1 MALDLG
7 IPDPPRWLVAC
18 LMAALIVISSTG
30 CVPADADAARLGSTY
45 SDILL
50 RELRTD
56 REALME
62 LRDSVALERDLA
74 LLWVDWIDEEAVPP
88 SHTLMEGARNLARPQ
103 SLVLRRRVVGE
114 MERQGHWSAV
124 PEPGLREDLT
134 HYHELAQRFD
144 GLGREEVRGLRQ
156 HLSQVLDPEEWVWM
170 FDIPHEGTL
179 AVQFRTSVRQF
190 WNPEFRTIMRMMAV
204 SLGER
209 MALVEDLLARNADLE
224 SRVRSWRDA
233 D

>member
-88 SHTLMEGARNLARPQ
+88 SHTLMEGARNLARPTIPGAPPA
-103 SLVLRRRVVGE
+103 RRRGDGGARATGRRCPSPASARTLPTTTSSRSDSTVWGE
-114 MERQGHWSAV
+114 KR
-124 PEPGLREDLT
+124 
-134 HYHELAQRFD
+134 
-144 GLGREEVRGLRQ
+144 
-156 HLSQVLDPEEWVWM
+156 
-170 FDIPHEGTL
+170 
-179 AVQFRTSVRQF
+179 
-190 WNPEFRTIMRMMAV
+190 
-204 SLGER
+204 
-209 MALVEDLLARNADLE
+209 
-224 SRVRSWRDA
+224 
-233 D
+233 

>member
-1 MALDLG
+1 
-7 IPDPPRWLVAC
+7 
-18 LMAALIVISSTG
+18 
-30 CVPADADAARLGSTY
+30 
-45 SDILL
+45 
-50 RELRTD
+50 
-56 REALME
+56 
-62 LRDSVALERDLA
+62 
-74 LLWVDWIDEEAVPP
+74 
-88 SHTLMEGARNLARPQ
+88 
-103 SLVLRRRVVGE
+103 
-114 MERQGHWSAV
+114 
-124 PEPGLREDLT
+124 
-134 HYHELAQRFD
+134 
-144 GLGREEVRGLRQ
+144 
-156 HLSQVLDPEEWVWM
+156 M